1 MHGTSCEEGS
11 AKTGFTGVGF
21 GNRQTRVPTGRGS
34 PMGWRELAVWAAQ
47 WGLADVEI
55 AG

>member
-1 MHGTSCEEGS
+1 MEHRVRNACKITGS
-11 AKTGFTGVGF
+11 PEIGF
-21 GNRQTRVPTGRGS
+21 GTGRRGS
-34 PMGWRELAVWAAQ
+34 DWKRVSGGVEGTGVWAAQ